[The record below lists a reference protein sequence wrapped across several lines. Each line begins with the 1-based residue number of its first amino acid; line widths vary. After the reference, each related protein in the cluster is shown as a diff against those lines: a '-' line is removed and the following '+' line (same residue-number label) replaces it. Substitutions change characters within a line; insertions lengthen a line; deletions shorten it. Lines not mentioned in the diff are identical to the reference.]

1 MFKGKKCSSH
11 SYVKSGHI
19 RGLQRYRC
27 KGCGCQFTQTAP
39 RGVSPVLKNLAVL
52 LYAYCGVS
60 MLGIARLFKVSD
72 VAVLKWIR
80 KASGDIAL
88 PKTAAEI
95 VQIDE
100 LWHFVN
106 GKKTLYGSGA
116 PLMGYR
122 VTLLDGSWVI
132 VAMPAFKSLF
142 KTLTPTHAIS

>member
-1 MFKGKKCSSH
+1 MLKCKKCSSS

-27 KGCGCQFTQTAP
+27 KSCRCQFTQTTP
-39 RGVSPVLKNLAVL
+39 GGVSPVLKNLAVL
-52 LYAYCGVS
+52 LYAHCGVS
-60 MLGIARLFKVSD
+60 MLGIAKLFKVSD

-80 KASGDIAL
+80 KASSDISL
-88 PKTAAEI
+88 PETDAQI

-106 GKKTLYGSGA
+106 GKKTLYGSGE

-122 VTLLDGSWVI
+122 VTLWDGSWVI
-132 VAMPAFKSLF
+132 VAMPAFKRLF
-142 KTLTPTHAIS
+142 KKLIPEHAIS

>member
-1 MFKGKKCSSH
+1 MFKCKKCSSH

-60 MLGIARLFKVSD
+60 MLGIAKLFKVSD

-80 KASGDIAL
+80 KASGA
-88 PKTAAEI
+88 
-95 VQIDE
+95 IDG
-100 LWHFVN
+100 V
-106 GKKTLYGSGA
+106 S
-116 PLMGYR
+116 R
-122 VTLLDGSWVI
+122 GSWVI